1 MDRDNFMT
9 ALEAKQFGLIDVV
22 IQTNKPVEKDQLK
35 KEEEQV
41 AETES

>member
-9 ALEAKQFGLIDVV
+9 ALEAKQLGLIDVV